1 MKALVAGEAK
11 LKLALRGAA
20 CGLSEPGLAQSDEA
34 VGQQGCGFAPAL
46 LRRHPFGGKVV
57 DRAHRYRS

>member
-11 LKLALRGAA
+11 LKLALRGVT
-20 CGLSEPGLAQSDEA
+20 CGLRDRGVAQSDEA
-34 VGQQGCGFAPAL
+34 ARQQGRDLLPAL

>member
-11 LKLALRGAA
+11 LKLALCGAA
-20 CGLSEPGLAQSDEA
+20 CGLSEYGLAQSDQA
-34 VGQQGCGFAPAL
+34 VRQQRRDLLPAL
-46 LRRHPFGGKVV
+46 LRRHPVGGKVV